1 MTYFEVKD
9 HDQRVGDQRHA
20 RKTDAKRQQKPKNSF
35 TKPLKKPRRVAKSNI
50 KRKVKSN
57 MLTSS
62 FWC

>member
-1 MTYFEVKD
+1 MREMFKLEKKEKLKN
-9 HDQRVGDQRHA
+9 A